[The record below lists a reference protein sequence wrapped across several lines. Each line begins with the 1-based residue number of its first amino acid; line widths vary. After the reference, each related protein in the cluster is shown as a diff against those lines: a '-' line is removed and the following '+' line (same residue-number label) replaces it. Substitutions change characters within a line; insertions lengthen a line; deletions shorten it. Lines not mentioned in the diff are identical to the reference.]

1 MDNVL
6 AGLCSNGTDDVRD
19 RSTYTRHLENV
30 FNVKQE
36 HACISQYGAA
46 VENTEIACQDLIFM
60 MIHKISRGLPQH
72 ICAYLS
78 FFIILSEEG
87 ERSLKTEGC
96 SHGYRAHTR
105 VPLIRGSAFVDL
117 MISTPLQAKVD
128 ICGYKD

>member
-46 VENTEIACQDLIFM
+46 VENTEIACQNFIFM
-60 MIHKISRGLPQH
+60 MIHKISRGLLQH
-72 ICAYLS
+72 MRIP
-78 FFIILSEEG
+78 IILYHFVG
-87 ERSLKTEGC
+87 G
-96 SHGYRAHTR
+96 
-105 VPLIRGSAFVDL
+105 RGTKLEDGGLQSWL
-117 MISTPLQAKVD
+117 QSTH
-128 ICGYKD
+128 

>member
-72 ICAYLS
+72 IFIFVELLDEGIGTLPCTGAYLS

-105 VPLIRGSAFVDL
+105 VPLIRGSGCV
-117 MISTPLQAKVD
+117 
-128 ICGYKD
+128 

>member
-46 VENTEIACQDLIFM
+46 VENTEIACQAEPLNAWNC
-60 MIHKISRGLPQH
+60 P
-72 ICAYLS
+72 
-78 FFIILSEEG
+78 
-87 ERSLKTEGC
+87 ERRT
-96 SHGYRAHTR
+96 
-105 VPLIRGSAFVDL
+105 
-117 MISTPLQAKVD
+117 
-128 ICGYKD
+128 